1 MPLPFYRFILSLI
14 MKKILLYAAAV
25 LISVGLFNACT
36 SKSSETAEE
45 SYTVSAADSTAMVS
59 AATEILDLMQ
69 NDDYAGAAD
78 RLYVFNAADSTLSP
92 LDENRRQ
99 ELQFRAQV
107 FPVKAYTLY
116 SANFTDAIDNE
127 LTFDVAFSEPDAE
140 GNAPTTKIGFNIVSK
155 DGKYYPTLL
164 EKRK

>member
-1 MPLPFYRFILSLI
+1 
-14 MKKILLYAAAV
+14 MKKILLYAAFV
-25 LISVGLFNACT
+25 LISAGLFNACT
-36 SKSSETAEE
+36 SKSSEATEE
-45 SYTVSAADSTAMVS
+45 TYEVSAADSTAMIG

-78 RLYVFNAADSTLSP
+78 RLYVFNQADSTLSP
-92 LDENRRQ
+92 LDETRRQ

-116 SANFTDAIDNE
+116 SVSFTDEMDNE

-140 GNAPTTKIGFNIVSK
+140 GNTPTTKIGFNMVNK